1 MLLVACSRREGVFS
15 LSPVF
20 TTSSTLSA
28 PVLTQC
34 VMQRWKQGARRLHRG
49 KSGKTLTL
57 RAESF
62 FSGSAIGLKVMPDGR
77 RSRVEY
83 FERRSTAPLYWSM
96 VRDCLHP
103 DASHTPNAKKAT
115 EAASGPTT

>member
-20 TTSSTLSA
+20 TASSTLSA
-28 PVLTQC
+28 PALTQC

-49 KSGKTLTL
+49 KSGATLTL

-62 FSGSAIGLKVMPDGR
+62 FNGSAIGLRVVPVGR

-83 FERRSTAPLYWSM
+83 FERRNTVPLYWSM
-96 VRDCLHP
+96 VRGCLHP
-103 DASHTPNAKKAT
+103 DASNTPNVPQ
-115 EAASGPTT
+115 S